1 MKDSPLATVILPR
14 IEKLHIKFLEDM
26 AQVEFLKEIKG
37 NPYELVFYVTLFT
50 EMRQGEIPELTWDCV
65 DFE

>member
-1 MKDSPLATVILPR
+1 MYTGASLGSVTSNKIGYMKDSPLATVILPR

-37 NPYELVFYVTLFT
+37 TPMNLFST
-50 EMRQGEIPELTWDCV
+50 
-65 DFE
+65 

>member
-37 NPYELVFYVTLFT
+37 TPMNLSST
-50 EMRQGEIPELTWDCV
+50 
-65 DFE
+65 